1 MSRIRTSRA
10 FIVCFLLSIFIMIY
24 FGILIFTISNKEYN
38 DKQTNNPK
46 NEQRIEKKE
55 LKNWDN
61 NYISTLNYFR
71 KSVHTGFYFL

>member
-46 NEQRIEKKE
+46 NEQRIEKK
-55 LKNWDN
+55 N
-61 NYISTLNYFR
+61 
-71 KSVHTGFYFL
+71 